1 MTPLRHLVFALAAT
15 IAASASARADLVT
28 TFNGTI
34 PSVDVRMQA
43 NGTTFT
49 TNPVG
54 PFLFTVQPGS
64 TDPTFAPNSQLR
76 TFCAD
81 LFQNI
86 SPPNTYTFTTGPISG
101 LPDVGTDPTRL
112 GLIQRL
118 FDRHYETATD
128 AANGGAFQLALWE
141 LLYDG
146 PGSLNLASGNLI
158 VTSPDTVPAVA
169 LAKTW
174 LASLE
179 MADPSDVVKY
189 QLVGLYSPTAQDQIA
204 VHPEPIPAPA
214 GVVLG
219 LVAMGGFA
227 ARRLRRKGA

>member
-1 MTPLRHLVFALAAT
+1 MIPIRRYALALAAT
-15 IAASASARADLVT
+15 VAVSAAARADLVT

-34 PSVDVRMQA
+34 PSVDVSMTA
-43 NGTTFT
+43 NGVNFGS
-49 TNPVG
+49 NPVG

-64 TDPTFAPNSQLR
+64 TDPTFAPNSTLR

-101 LPDVGTDPTRL
+101 LPNVGTDPARL

-128 AANGGAFQLALWE
+128 ATNGGAFQLALWE

-146 PGSLNLASGNLI
+146 PGGLNLDGGNLV
-158 VTSPDTVPAVA
+158 VTSPDTIPAVA
-169 LAKTW
+169 LAKSW

-179 MADPSDVVKY
+179 IADPSDAVKY
-189 QLVGLYSPTAQDQIA
+189 QLVGLFNPTAQDQIA
-204 VHPEPIPAPA
+204 VSPNPIPAPA

-219 LVAMGGFA
+219 LIAMGGFA